1 MGREITQ
8 ADFTAAEFKQ
18 FQTRLAEETA
28 LLLRWLDAGRV
39 QEVTGTCGL
48 ELEACL
54 VDQQFRPAADNARF
68 IEGLNNPLIV
78 PELARFNFEINTPPF
93 PPEAGLFGA
102 LEGSLQD
109 QWQACRQQAERMGLN
124 IVQTGIL
131 PTLQD
136 TDLTM
141 ANVSGLQRYI
151 ALNQQ
156 ILKGRRYHPL
166 AIQLDGDHDSLS
178 LTHNDVMMES
188 ATTSLQIHLQVA
200 PRDAVRFYNASI
212 LASAAMV
219 ACCANSPLLYGREL
233 WRETRIPLFEQAVA
247 MPAFT
252 DAQGNSVNRVYF
264 GSAYL
269 RDSIAEVFRENLDRF
284 PVLLPMLYPDDAEP
298 LTHLQ
303 IHNGTIWRWN
313 RPLLHVGKD
322 GIVQLRIEHRAI
334 AAGPTITDDI
344 ANIAF
349 YYGLVHA
356 LASQPRP
363 PEHRLAFEL
372 ARDNFYTAARNG
384 LDAEIGWL
392 DGKRHNIRT
401 LLLAELIPAAK
412 ATLLQLGFCASEV
425 NYYLDDVIQARVH
438 SRQNGAQW
446 QLDCFRRHNG
456 DTRALLAEYHDNQ
469 TRGPVHLW
477 P

>member
-8 ADFTAAEFKQ
+8 TDFTAAEFEQ
-18 FQTRLAEETA
+18 FQTRLTEETT
-28 LLLRWLDAGRV
+28 LLLRWLDTGRV
-39 QEVTGTCGL
+39 REVTGTCGL

-54 VDQQFRPAADNARF
+54 VDQQFRPAPENARF
-68 IEGLNNPLIV
+68 IENLNNPLIV
-78 PELARFNFEINTPPF
+78 PELAKFNFEINTPPF
-93 PPEAGLFGA
+93 PPAAGLFSA
-102 LEGSLQD
+102 LEESLQR
-109 QWQACRQQAERMGLN
+109 QWQACRQQAGQMELN

-131 PTLQD
+131 PTLRD

-166 AIQLDGDHDSLS
+166 TIQLDGEHDSLS

-200 PRDAVRFYNASI
+200 LRDATRFYNAS
-212 LASAAMV
+212 LVASAAMV

-247 MPAFT
+247 IPSFT
-252 DAQGNSVNRVYF
+252 DKSGSPINRVCF
-264 GSAYL
+264 GKGYL
-269 RDSIAEVFRENLDRF
+269 RESIGEVFRENLESF
-284 PVLLPMLYPDDAEP
+284 PVLLPMLYPDDTNP

-313 RPLLHVGKD
+313 RPLLQVD
-322 GIVQLRIEHRAI
+322 DEGIVQLRIEHRAI

-344 ANIAF
+344 ANIAL
-349 YYGLVHA
+349 YYGLVHHLA
-356 LASQPRP
+356 LQPRP
-363 PEHRLAFEL
+363 PESRLAFEL
-372 ARDNFYTAARNG
+372 TRNNFYAAARHG
-384 LDAEIGWL
+384 LDAEIVWL

-412 ATLLQLGFCASEV
+412 ATLLQLGFSANEV
-425 NYYLDDVIQARVH
+425 NYYLDDVIQARV
-438 SRQNGAQW
+438 SNRQNGAQW
-446 QLDCFRRHNG
+446 QLDCFRRHRG